1 MLVTAV
7 GDEMCWW
14 QLEEKADVLA
24 IFVSDIH
31 IQKVSPSAGQC
42 DTVSSGTLN
51 HMSLTMTL
59 HAELCDITE
68 ISSRWFE

>member
-42 DTVSSGTLN
+42 GAVSVILYHQLPS
-51 HMSLTMTL
+51 
-59 HAELCDITE
+59 IT
-68 ISSRWFE
+68 